1 MASHSLDLTA
11 TCDICG
17 KGRSTRQHKKCSQIR
32 QRRENTKWES
42 YMANVA
48 AKKLQQSQ
56 RLYATR

>member
-1 MASHSLDLTA
+1 MAINTHAWLGRPGLDA
-11 TCDICG
+11 
-17 KGRSTRQHKKCSQIR
+17 IR
-32 QRRENTKWES
+32 QRRETSKWES